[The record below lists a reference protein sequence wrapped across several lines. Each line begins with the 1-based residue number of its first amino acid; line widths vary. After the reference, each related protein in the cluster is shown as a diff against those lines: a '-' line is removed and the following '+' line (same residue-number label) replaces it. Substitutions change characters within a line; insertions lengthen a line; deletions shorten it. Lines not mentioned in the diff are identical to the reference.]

1 MTELNNEIRKEIRKL
16 DCDNNMKLF
25 LEDALNYELELHEG
39 GSQDSKQAIGKE
51 YKNLIS
57 KYSK

>member
-1 MTELNNEIRKEIRKL
+1 MTELNKEIVKEIRKF

-25 LEDALNYELELHEG
+25 LEEALNYELKLHE
-39 GSQDSKQAIGKE
+39 SDSNDSKQSIGKH
-51 YKNLIS
+51 YKNLIA

>member
-1 MTELNNEIRKEIRKL
+1 MTELNKEIVKEIRKF

-25 LEDALNYELELHEG
+25 LEEALNYELKLHDG
-39 GSQDSKQAIGKE
+39 DSNDSKQAIGKH
-51 YKNLIS
+51 YKNLIA

>member
-1 MTELNNEIRKEIRKL
+1 MTELNKEIVKEIRKF

-25 LEDALNYELELHEG
+25 LEDALNYELKLHE
-39 GSQDSKQAIGKE
+39 SESKDSKQAICKH
-51 YKNLIS
+51 YKNLIA

>member
-39 GSQDSKQAIGKE
+39 GSQDSKQAISKE

>member
-1 MTELNNEIRKEIRKL
+1 MTELNKEIVKEIRNL
-16 DCDNNMKLF
+16 DCDNNMKIF
-25 LEDALNYELELHEG
+25 LEEALNYELELHEG
-39 GSQDSKQAIGKE
+39 SSQDSKQAIGKE

>member
-1 MTELNNEIRKEIRKL
+1 MTELNKEIVKEIRKF

-25 LEDALNYELELHEG
+25 LEDALNYELKLHE
-39 GSQDSKQAIGKE
+39 SESKDSKQAIGKH
-51 YKNLIS
+51 YKNLIA

>member
-1 MTELNNEIRKEIRKL
+1 MTELNREIVREIRNL
-16 DCDNNMKLF
+16 DCDNNMKAF
-25 LEDALNYELELHEG
+25 LEDALNYELDLHES

-51 YKNLIS
+51 YKNFIA